1 MTIAEEINDLKSRVN
16 SAYDACELKG
26 ATIPQDKTTWNLS
39 STIESIPTGA
49 EMQTFYGVPISAF
62 FPVRL
67 STGYW
72 TNPSKETQYSLHIS
86 ADADGCLY
94 FRNDAGTYLI
104 FKRLLGNPGSSTDV
118 YVRTPISSVIWEPT
132 QMYVKSNFED
142 DYKYYKQII
151 DNMFFGMHYK
161 YVSFP
166 TLSNGIDA
174 YTPGIVTNKDN
185 LANTFSYAKIDKLD
199 LPLYKGGMRFKFT
212 GSDIAELYAPKL
224 SSFDAGFMKDNVNL
238 SSCTIYR
245 NVRIANVNSSFENC
259 KSLSSFPLDS
269 IGTENEITL
278 TEFTSDFLA
287 KGMTS
292 LSYVNLSVSL
302 EAKNQRYSMKGA
314 FQDCTSLSS
323 AVIQFENRAEPIL
336 SCSSGKQ
343 SLSGMFNGCSSLE
356 RADIRGITH
365 FGSSSGLNT
374 NIGMK
379 EAMSGTASDSQLW
392 MQDVEIITGNVR
404 PSVNFQKFQNL
415 GCKDLYFP
423 KVSDI
428 HNRYVFD
435 GIGSKTTGIHFAAEH
450 KDALTATAGYQYK
463 WAAPDTCTIYFDL

>member
-1 MTIAEEINDLKSRVN
+1 MATIAEEINDLKSRVN

-72 TNPSKETQYSLHIS
+72 INPSKKTQYSLHIS
-86 ADADGCLY
+86 ADTDGRLN

-118 YVRTPISSVIWEPT
+118 YVTTPISSVIWEPT
-132 QMYVKSNFED
+132 QMYVKSSFED
-142 DYKYYKQII
+142 DYRYYSDII

-166 TLSNGIDA
+166 TLSNGINA
-174 YTPGIVTNKDN
+174 STPGIITVKKDLN
-185 LANTFSYAKIDKLD
+185 NTFSYAKIDKLD
-199 LPLYKGGMRFKFT
+199 LPLYRGEKYFKFT
-212 GSDIAELYAPKL
+212 GSDIGELYAPKL
-224 SSFDAGFMKDNVNL
+224 SSFDEGFMKDNVNL
-238 SSCTIYR
+238 SSCTICR
-245 NVRIANVNSSFENC
+245 NVRLASVNSSFENC

-269 IGTENEITL
+269 IETT
-278 TEFTSDFLA
+278 TSSLMFQSNFMA

-292 LSYVNLSVSL
+292 LSDVNLSVSL
-302 EAKNQRYSMKGA
+302 RVKNQKYSMKGA

-323 AVIQFENRAEPIL
+323 AVIQFENIEEPIL
-336 SCSSGKQ
+336 CCSSGTQ

-356 RADIRGITH
+356 RVDIRGITH
-365 FGSSSGLNT
+365 FGAVTGSNI

-379 EAMSGTASDSQLW
+379 DAMRETASDSQLW
-392 MQDVEIITGNVR
+392 MQDVEVITGSTGTA
-404 PSVNFQKFQNL
+404 PLFQKFQNL

-428 HNRYVFD
+428 HNRYVFG
-435 GIGSKTTGIHFAAEH
+435 GIGKKTTGIHFAAEH

-463 WAAPDTCTIYFDL
+463 WTAPDTCTIYFDL